1 MSEFDFLLT
10 YKLADDDDDDDAD
23 DDDDDDDDDD
33 ADDAADDDDD
43 DDDDNGDTDED
54 ADERKPGAGAAVG
67 AAAIGAAAG
76 AAAGA
81 GGAKAYG
88 RSGPSRDKDQFAK
101 FEPSGDADDLP
112 TNISYE
118 YLFFPIEN
126 QGQTPCCVTF
136 AVTSI
141 VEALIHKHT
150 GEHFAIS
157 KRALYSLA
165 KHKYEPDQLNE
176 DGLAD
181 DSALSVLRDIG
192 HVLEDDLPFGTPTM
206 KDLLSLVPDSIIR
219 RTHDLSGFMRVEND
233 AEHMMAALHEHG
245 PLVVGMKWYKDWED
259 RVGDDGIMPDDLTE
273 GIDGGHCIAIVG
285 YSKTKNAFRLRNSWG
300 TDWGDNGY
308 AFLPMDMVEHIDD
321 VYTLKL

>member
-1 MSEFDFLLT
+1 MSEYDFLLT
-10 YKLADDDDDDDAD
+10 YKLAESDDDDDDDKD

-33 ADDAADDDDD
+33 KDDDDD
-43 DDDDNGDTDED
+43 DKDDAGDSV
-54 ADERKPGAGAAVG
+54 GAATGAAV
-67 AAAIGAAAG
+67 AG
-76 AAAGA
+76 AT
-81 GGAKAYG
+81 GAKAYG
-88 RSGPSRDKDQFAK
+88 RSGPSRNKDQFSK

-112 TNISYE
+112 DNVSYE
-118 YLFFPIEN
+118 YLFFPIQN

-157 KRALYSLA
+157 KRGLYSLA

-192 HVLEDDLPFGTPTM
+192 HVLENDLPFGTPSM
-206 KDLLSLVPDSIIR
+206 KDLIAEVPDTIIR
-219 RTHDLSGFMRVEND
+219 RTHDLSGFMQVEND

-259 RVGDDGIMPDDLTE
+259 RVGDDGFMPDDLTE
-273 GIDGGHCIAIVG
+273 GVDGGHCIAIVG
-285 YSKTKNAFRLRNSWG
+285 YSKTKDAFRLRNSWG
-300 TDWGDNGY
+300 TDWGDAGY
-308 AFLPMDMVEHIDD
+308 AWLPMDMVEHIDD